1 VFVAETLLAATAYS
15 LMFAGPTYFIRV
27 FDVPTIV
34 VGRNLGLLLSICG
47 TLGAV
52 SGSIVADRWAARGVK
67 AAKFKV
73 CALGMAMAAPGIAAL
88 PFAPTA
94 TLGFACVG
102 LSLIFLPFGSVASF
116 AMVQELFPNQL
127 RGQGTAVALLL
138 QAIAGTGGGPI
149 AVGLASDYL
158 FPGGHGFS
166 FAIAA
171 VGLPAILIFLI
182 IFGLGRNSYEATRGR
197 LSGIVAAV

>member
-1 VFVAETLLAATAYS
+1 
-15 LMFAGPTYFIRV
+15 
-27 FDVPTIV
+27 
-34 VGRNLGLLLSICG
+34 
-47 TLGAV
+47 
-52 SGSIVADRWAARGVK
+52 
-67 AAKFKV
+67 
-73 CALGMAMAAPGIAAL
+73 
-88 PFAPTA
+88 
-94 TLGFACVG
+94 
-102 LSLIFLPFGSVASF
+102 
-116 AMVQELFPNQL
+116 LFPNQL

-182 IFGLGRNSYEATRGR
+182 IFGLSRNSYEATRGR
-197 LSGIVAAV
+197 LGGVVAAV